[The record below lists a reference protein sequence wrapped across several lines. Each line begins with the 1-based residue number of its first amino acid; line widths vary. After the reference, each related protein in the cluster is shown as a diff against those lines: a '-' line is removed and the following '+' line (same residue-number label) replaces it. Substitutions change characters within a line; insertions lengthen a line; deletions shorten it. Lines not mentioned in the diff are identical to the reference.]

1 VPQGVR
7 QAAPRLRPPA
17 TPGPGKPRYKYH
29 QRPRQG
35 GIQLSQWLSSMNLQ
49 LWLSVSQLS
58 H

>member
-1 VPQGVR
+1 MPQGVR